1 MTTPRVHAPAATA
14 EGNATAPRHWRSLN
28 AEGAPIDPAQ
38 AAQRDE
44 FPPNAAQLD
53 LDHVGRRDFLGVMG
67 ASLTLAGAT
76 LSGCVR
82 KPRELILP
90 FNQRP
95 EDLVPGQPRYYATAA
110 QLTGGVVGLL
120 VESQDGRP
128 TKIEGH
134 PDHPMS
140 RGATDTFLQASVLD
154 LYDPQRLRRTRLGDR
169 SVSTRERDAALAGL
183 AARLERQQGRGLAL
197 LLQDLRS
204 PTLHALLGELRAR
217 YPHARLYVHDAAQ
230 PRQSLAGAA
239 LVGLKGARPCYA
251 LDRADVVL
259 ALDADPL
266 GLEGD
271 VVRQARAFAQRRRLT
286 SPRDGMN
293 RLYVVEP
300 AFTVTGMNAD
310 NRLRLAASQVGG
322 FLADLVAKLA
332 PSLPA
337 PAGAE
342 QLLARLR
349 ARAPSAAHQRWI
361 GALAEDLLAHRGRAL
376 IIVGEGQPPLVHA
389 LGQLTNALLGSVGQ
403 TVSYYPDLAADCEG
417 IEALAAALR
426 AETVSSLV
434 IVGGNPVYDAP
445 ADLEFGTLLRRVPS
459 TIYLCPTANET
470 AALAR
475 WVVPQSHFLEAW
487 GDLRAADGTIS
498 VQQPLIA
505 PLFASLSPIEL
516 VARLIASKLH
526 DGYTLLRRPATAAY
540 AGLLPAGADEA
551 SHERRWRALV
561 HDGQR
566 PAELAAL
573 SPTYEWQALATQLAG
588 RPAARP
594 TLEGSSGSA
603 DRDARTARPQDALDR
618 PAPTDQRLELVFQ
631 LDATLYDG
639 RFAGNAWLQELP
651 DPVTK
656 LTWDNAALIGA
667 ATARRLG
674 LKSEELIEL
683 EHDGRRLQ
691 AAVWI
696 TPGVAESCVALALGY
711 GRQHSGPVADGR
723 GFNAN
728 ALRTVDASRF
738 AQGVRL
744 RHLRGHYALACTQDH
759 GTLIE
764 PLTGQRRP
772 IVQEA
777 TLAQY
782 QRDPDFARAAQLLPD
797 AEVKTLLWEPPNP
810 TTGRQWGMT
819 IDLSSCIGC
828 NACTIACQSE
838 NTIPVVGKER
848 VLNGREMHWIRL
860 DRYFSG
866 ESDDALPVTQPM
878 ACQHCETA
886 PCESVCPVG
895 ATAHS
900 PEGLNDM
907 AYNRCIGTRYCANN
921 CPYKVRRFNFF
932 NYQAEHDR
940 QNALLAMQRNPDVT
954 VRFRGVMEKCTYC
967 VQRINGAR
975 LAAKAAGSDTIAD
988 GTVVPACQQVCP
1000 TEAIVFGDLNDP
1012 RSRVAQLKQRDRNY
1026 AVLGDMNLKP
1036 RTTYLARVRNPNPKL
1051 G

>member
-1 MTTPRVHAPAATA
+1 MSPPNALAPGSTGIDGGVPTGAAPAGHTP
-14 EGNATAPRHWRSLN
+14 PRHWRSLD
-28 AEGAPIDPAQ
+28 AEGAPADPAQ
-38 AAQRDE
+38 RAQHDE

-53 LDHVGRRDFLGVMG
+53 LDPVGRRDFLGLMG
-67 ASLTLAGAT
+67 ASLALAGAT

-95 EDLVPGQPRYYATAA
+95 EDLVPGKPRYYATAA

-134 PDHPMS
+134 PDHPLS
-140 RGATDTFLQASVLD
+140 QGATDTFAQASVLD

-169 SVSTRERDAALAGL
+169 SVSARERDAALAEL
-183 AARLERQQGRGLAL
+183 AGRLRRDHGRGLAL
-197 LLQDLRS
+197 LLQDVRS
-204 PTLHALLGELRAR
+204 PTLHALLGEFRAR
-217 YPHARLYVHDAAQ
+217 YPQARLYLHDAAH
-230 PRQSLAGAA
+230 PRQALAGAA
-239 LVGLKGARPCYA
+239 LVGLGATRPCYA
-251 LDRADVVL
+251 LERADVVL

-271 VVRQARAFAQRRRLT
+271 VVRQARAFAQRRRLI
-286 SPRDGMN
+286 SARDGMN

-300 AFTVTGMNAD
+300 TFTVTGMNAD
-310 NRLRLAASQVGG
+310 NRLRLAPSQIGG
-322 FLADLVAKLA
+322 FLADLVGVLA
-332 PSLPA
+332 RSLPA
-337 PAGAE
+337 PSGAE
-342 QLLARLR
+342 ALLRRLR
-349 ARAPSAAHQRWI
+349 AGAAASPQQRWLE
-361 GALAEDLLAHRGRAL
+361 ALAADLLAHRQRAL
-376 IIVGEGQPPLVHA
+376 IVVGERQPPVVHA
-389 LGQLTNALLGSVGQ
+389 LGHLANSLLGSVGQ
-403 TVSYYPDLAADCEG
+403 TVTYHPDLAEG
-417 IEALAAALR
+417 GEDLGALAATLR
-426 AETVSSLV
+426 AGAVSTL
-434 IVGGNPVYDAP
+434 IMLGGNPVYDAP
-445 ADLEFGTLLRRVPS
+445 ADLDFATLLRGVRS
-459 TIYLCPTANET
+459 TLYLCPAANET
-470 AALAR
+470 AAIAR

-487 GDLRAADGTIS
+487 GDLRASDGTLS

-516 VARLIASKLH
+516 VARLIASPLR
-526 DGYTLLRRPATAAY
+526 DGYTLLRRRAAQQSQGLGEAAPAADDAAQ
-540 AGLLPAGADEA
+540 
-551 SHERRWRALV
+551 ERRWRALV
-561 HDGQR
+561 HAGHRASEQ
-566 PAELAAL
+566 PAPPLPVYRWEALA
-573 SPTYEWQALATQLAG
+573 QALATDAPR
-588 RPAARP
+588 RPAAP
-594 TLEGSSGSA
+594 S
-603 DRDARTARPQDALDR
+603 
-618 PAPTDQRLELVFQ
+618 DQRLELVFQ
-631 LDATLYDG
+631 LDPTLYDG

-674 LKSEELIEL
+674 LRSEQLVEL
-683 EHDGRRLQ
+683 ESGGRRLQ
-691 AAVWI
+691 AAVWV
-696 TPGVAESCVALALGY
+696 TPGVAESCVVLALGY
-711 GRQHSGPVADGR
+711 GRQHSGPVADGH

-728 ALRTVDASRF
+728 ALRTAAAPHYGAGLVL
-738 AQGVRL
+738 QP
-744 RHLRGHYALACTQDH
+744 LRGSYPLACTQDH

-764 PLTGQRRP
+764 PFTGHRRP

-782 QRDPDFARAAQLLPD
+782 RQQPSFARAAQVLPD
-797 AEVKTLLWEPPNP
+797 GEIKTLLWQPPNT

-828 NACTIACQSE
+828 NACTIACQAE

-866 ESDDALPVTQPM
+866 ESDDAMPVTQPM

-886 PCESVCPVG
+886 PCESVCPVA
-895 ATAHS
+895 ATSHS

-907 AYNRCIGTRYCANN
+907 AYNRCIGTRYCSNN

-932 NYQAEHDR
+932 NYAAEQDR

-975 LAAKAAGSDTIAD
+975 IAAKVAGSDKIAD
-988 GTVVPACQQVCP
+988 GAVVPACQQVCP

-1012 RSRVAQLKQRDRNY
+1012 QSRVSRLKQRDRNY
-1026 AVLGDMNLKP
+1026 AVLADMNLKP